1 MSHSSAGPIKKIEQA
16 INKNRKRYCKV
27 SDASEVFS
35 YLCLNQMVLEF
46 SLGLLHICFL
56 IISYFLLHCPGI
68 SCCFV
73 CCFGGA
79 CGRLYSLSQTFT
91 RGYVYM
97 ASSWPLVE
105 KALPHHFQCLALLQ
119 PIGYQQMF
127 CKQKF
132 EMYLCSSTCS
142 LILQASP
149 SKEKESESQCC
160 TENKRNKEQTCSLE
174 PNPCRSAK
182 HKLKY
187 RCMSEKQILIFRSH
201 RIWGCFATLLW
212 WQLTNTVLSN
222 LQVLFSFDDYK
233 FLKNNK
239 FYYYQHGSLFQLPYT
254 IPILIPS
261 CLMILLLGD
270 L

>member
-1 MSHSSAGPIKKIEQA
+1 MFKPNGSRIFTWVASYLFFNNFIFPLTLP
-16 INKNRKRYCKV
+16 RYQLLFRVLLWRCLWQIIFFV
-27 SDASEVFS
+27 SDFHQRI
-35 YLCLNQMVLEF
+35 CIH
-46 SLGLLHICFL
+46 GLI
-56 IISYFLLHCPGI
+56 
-68 SCCFV
+68 
-73 CCFGGA
+73 
-79 CGRLYSLSQTFT
+79 
-91 RGYVYM
+91 M
-97 ASSWPLVE
+97 ASGRKSPSPPLD
-105 KALPHHFQCLALLQ
+105 FQCLALLQ

-160 TENKRNKEQTCSLE
+160 NENKRNKEQTCSLE

-187 RCMSEKQILIFRSH
+187 RCMSEKQILIFRSQ

-239 FYYYQHGSLFQLPYT
+239 F
-254 IPILIPS
+254 
-261 CLMILLLGD
+261 LLLPTWQPLLASLHYTYPNTILFNDSIAGRP
-270 L
+270 LNICNHLRFV